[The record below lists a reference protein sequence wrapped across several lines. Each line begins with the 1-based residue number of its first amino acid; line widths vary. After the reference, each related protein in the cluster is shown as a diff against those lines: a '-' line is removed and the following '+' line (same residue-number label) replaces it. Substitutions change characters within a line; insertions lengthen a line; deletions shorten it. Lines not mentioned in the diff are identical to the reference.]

1 MCKPTVIYRIFF
13 IAPPTTF
20 GTPARSLKFRNRWRM
35 CGCCTVCGAC
45 CSCVGCH
52 CVIRSARH
60 LNSTPCSS
68 HYLMCH
74 VVFIIT
80 HLTSLL
86 LSPSP
91 PLPHPSSLVS
101 SQTIIEALKFI
112 TTGNHPAGGNGAA
125 FVHDPK
131 VRHVHKKLCSLCL

>member
-13 IAPPTTF
+13 HLRHPPHLEHSL
-20 GTPARSLKFRNRWRM
+20 PRSNFE
-35 CGCCTVCGAC
+35 TVCAC
-45 CSCVGCH
+45 VAAAPFA
-52 CVIRSARH
+52 ARAARLLDATASVVVH
-60 LNSTPCSS
+60 GILIQPLQQSLFDVTS
-68 HYLMCH
+68 YLLS
-74 VVFIIT
+74 
-80 HLTSLL
+80 LTSPRSS
-86 LSPSP
+86 SPSP